1 MTQTVA
7 TAAHCINPHCS
18 RPYPQTMGNN
28 FCNVCG
34 APLRIFNRY
43 IPLQKLGV
51 GGFAVIYTVW
61 DEKSK
66 KERVLKVLLETSPK
80 ALALFEQEASVLAS
94 LRHPG
99 VPKVESDSYF
109 HVTFGTAPEVVLP
122 CLVMEKITGKTLEDI
137 LQYHQS
143 QGLPEAWVQNWLK
156 QAVYILRELHQ
167 RQIIHRDIKP
177 ANLMLREGTEQ
188 IVLIDFGGAKQ
199 IGAKQVNF
207 QASSTRLFSPGYSP
221 PEQVAGATVGPN
233 ADFYALGMTCIHLLT
248 GKYPLDLE
256 DPKTGDLH
264 WQKFTNVSR
273 GFASLLD
280 DMIQPNIEKRPNN
293 ANELL
298 ARIRKVSS
306 QTITATFA
314 KALFQ
319 IISKLPTDLF
329 KISLAILASFGK
341 LITKTIVL
349 FWQAIAHITKAFF
362 STIWQMTLG
371 GIGGACGA
379 IIGYL
384 LAYKTDFGKDLD
396 YFLSQNPL
404 LLTDSPIFLNS
415 GIILFACAGL
425 TTAWGLMLA
434 RKSGQNRRYLIATI
448 MGIISYGLGWS
459 IMQKVPSSAVLPD
472 DLILMSRVATFLLIL
487 GLCLPSHQI
496 VYALISS
503 LGTSI
508 VFVGLLELV
517 MKIVV
522 IIIGWLGIHQGFLS
536 SFNWT
541 DFAFIFPFFTIMGI
555 VIAFW
560 LSVTHFFV
568 IPILRMLG
576 WR

>member
-1 MTQTVA
+1 MPQTVA

-34 APLRIFNRY
+34 APLRILNRY
-43 IPLQKLGV
+43 TPLQKLGI
-51 GGFAVIYTVW
+51 GGFAAIYTIW
-61 DEKSK
+61 DEHSK
-66 KERVLKVLLETSPK
+66 KERVLKVLLESSPK
-80 ALALFEQEASVLAS
+80 ALALFEQEATVLAS

-109 HVTFGTAPEVVLP
+109 HVTLGNSPEVILP
-122 CLVMEKITGKTLEDI
+122 CLVMEKITGKNLEDI

-156 QAVYILRELHQ
+156 QSVYILRELHQ

-199 IGAKQVNF
+199 IGAKQVNS

-221 PEQVAGATVGPN
+221 PEQMAGAIVGPN

-256 DPKTGDLH
+256 DSKTGEIN
-264 WQKFTNVSR
+264 WQKFANVSPS
-273 GFASLLD
+273 FAKLLN
-280 DMIQPNIEKRPNN
+280 DMIQANIEKRPAN

-298 ARIRKVSS
+298 ARIRKISS
-306 QTITATFA
+306 QSITTSLA

-329 KISLAILASFGK
+329 KLSLTVLALFGQAI
-341 LITKTIVL
+341 TQTIIL
-349 FWQAIAHITKAFF
+349 FWQAIAHLTKAFF
-362 STIWQMTLG
+362 STAWQMTLG

-404 LLTDSPIFLNS
+404 QLADSSLFLNS

-434 RKSGQNRRYLIATI
+434 RKPGQNRRYLITTI
-448 MGIISYGLGWS
+448 MGITSYGLGWF

-472 DLILMSRVATFLLIL
+472 ELILMSRIATFLLIL

-508 VFVGLLELV
+508 VFIGLLELV
-517 MKIVV
+517 MKNVV
-522 IIIGWLGIHQGFLS
+522 IMGWLGIHQDFLI

-541 DFAFIFPFFTIMGI
+541 NFLFSLAFFSSLGVI
-555 VIAFW
+555 IAFW
-560 LSVTHFFV
+560 LSITHFFIV
-568 IPILRMLG
+568 PALRMLG

>member
-1 MTQTVA
+1 MPQTVA

-34 APLRIFNRY
+34 APLRILNRY
-43 IPLQKLGV
+43 TPLQKLGI
-51 GGFAVIYTVW
+51 GGFAAIYTIW
-61 DEKSK
+61 DEHSK
-66 KERVLKVLLETSPK
+66 KERVLKLLLETSPK
-80 ALALFEQEASVLAS
+80 ALALFEQEATVLAS

-109 HVTFGTAPEVVLP
+109 HVTLGNSPEVILP

-199 IGAKQVNF
+199 IGAKQVNS

-221 PEQVAGATVGPN
+221 PEQMAGAIVGPN

-256 DPKTGDLH
+256 DTKTGEIH
-264 WQKFTNVSR
+264 WQKFANVTPN
-273 GFASLLD
+273 FAKLLD
-280 DMIQPNIEKRPNN
+280 DMTQANIEKRPNN

-298 ARIRKVSS
+298 ARIRKISS
-306 QTITATFA
+306 QTITASLA
-314 KALFQ
+314 KTLFQ

-329 KISLAILASFGK
+329 KLSLTILGLFGQAVTQT
-341 LITKTIVL
+341 ITL
-349 FWQAIAHITKAFF
+349 FWQAIAHITKSVF
-362 STIWQMTLG
+362 TTLWLMIWG
-371 GIGGACGA
+371 GIGGGIGA
-379 IIGYL
+379 IIGSL
-384 LAYKTDFGKDLD
+384 LAYKTAFGQELD
-396 YFLSQNPL
+396 YFLSQTLPRLITIPL
-404 LLTDSPIFLNS
+404 SLQS

-425 TTAWGLMLA
+425 TTACSLMFAGRL
-434 RKSGQNRRYLIATI
+434 GQQQRYLIAII
-448 MGIISYGLGWS
+448 MGVISYVLGWFIMQTVPTNIIS
-459 IMQKVPSSAVLPD
+459 PD
-472 DLILMSRVATFLLIL
+472 YLILMTALASFLLTL
-487 GLCLPSHQI
+487 GLGLPSHQI
-496 VYALISS
+496 IYALITS
-503 LGTSI
+503 LGTSLI
-508 VFVGLLELV
+508 FVGLLWLV
-517 MKIVV
+517 MQILVPANGV
-522 IIIGWLGIHQGFLS
+522 FGLYSTFLSHLNWTNFAFSIAFFSSMGIIIG
-536 SFNWT
+536 
-541 DFAFIFPFFTIMGI
+541 
-555 VIAFW
+555 FW
-560 LSVTHFFV
+560 LSLTHFFV
-568 IPILRMLG
+568 IPVLRMLG